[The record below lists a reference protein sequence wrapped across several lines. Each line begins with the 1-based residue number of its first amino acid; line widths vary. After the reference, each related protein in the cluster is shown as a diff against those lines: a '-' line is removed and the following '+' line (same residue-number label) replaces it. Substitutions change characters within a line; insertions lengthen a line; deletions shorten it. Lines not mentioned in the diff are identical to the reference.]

1 MPKSAPLRPQ
11 AHFSP
16 VDIGALILAGLAL
29 VLVLCLHLLPALLA
43 GLLIYELTHLL
54 APHVPA
60 FLSRAGRPKMVAVI
74 LLATLIIT
82 ILVAAAMGITTF
94 IAQEGGSPA
103 ALLQKMAD
111 IIEGTRP
118 HLPLWLG
125 GTLPSDP
132 EVLKGYIIDWL
143 RNHATELQ
151 GIGKDAGRG
160 LVHILLG
167 MVVGAIVALHQAR
180 PPKDSRPLAAALTLR
195 AARLGNA
202 FRRIVFAQVRIA
214 ALNACLTGLYLEGGL
229 RLSGIDLPFSKTLIV
244 LTFFIG
250 LIPVLGNLVTNT
262 IIVVVSL
269 SVSVPVATAS
279 LVFLILIHKLEYFLN
294 ARIVGGQIDAHS
306 WELLIAML
314 AMEAAFGVP
323 GVIAAPVYYAYLKT
337 ELRAARL
344 V

>member
-1 MPKSAPLRPQ
+1 
-11 AHFSP
+11 
-16 VDIGALILAGLAL
+16 
-29 VLVLCLHLLPALLA
+29 
-43 GLLIYELTHLL
+43 
-54 APHVPA
+54 
-60 FLSRAGRPKMVAVI
+60 
-74 LLATLIIT
+74 
-82 ILVAAAMGITTF
+82 MGITTF

-306 WELLIAML
+306 WELLIAMNSCGHHHVGHIGIL
-314 AMEAAFGVP
+314 GVDKGKEEWYQITLGGRQGNDARLGKVLGPSIPGAEVPDAVETIIRLYIDNRQEGESFLQTLDRIGTGLFKETLFGARLK
-323 GVIAAPVYYAYLKT
+323 GVNAAP
-337 ELRAARL
+337 AA
-344 V
+344 